1 MERIDIEDFVVGENF
16 INVGDSIFS
25 TNRVE
30 INNDD
35 YNKRDNTFDTEKLN
49 DINIVYLHTM
59 YKNQFFH
66 RIKNLDN
73 NFVVVTHNSDLN
85 INDVDNLPNNV
96 IKWFA
101 QNVNCVD
108 DRLESIPIGLENGIW
123 YSNIEKPKRIS
134 NKLNEDKNI
143 QNLVYMNHNIATN
156 EKERIIPFNVLSDKK
171 FVTTELCSNGVDY
184 DNYINKIYNHK
195 FVISPEGN
203 GIDCHRTW
211 EVLYLKSIPIQKK
224 NINNQYYTDL
234 PICFVDSWEDITE
247 DFLNKE
253 YDRIINSNWNLDKLK
268 MTYWIDKIQ
277 NTKNQI

>member
-1 MERIDIEDFVVGENF
+1 MDFIIGEKF

-30 INNDD
+30 INNED
-35 YNKRDNTFDTEKLN
+35 YNKRVNTFDTEKLT

-73 NFVVVTHNSDLN
+73 KFVVVTHNSDLN
-85 INDVDNLPNNV
+85 INEVDNLPNNV

-108 DRLESIPIGLENGIW
+108 DRLESIPIGLENSIW
-123 YSNIEKPKRIS
+123 YSYIEKPKKIS
-134 NKLNEDKNI
+134 NKLNENKKI

-156 EKERIIPFNVLSDKK
+156 EKERIIPYRILNDKSY
-171 FVTTELCSNGVDY
+171 VTTELCSNGVDY
-184 DNYINKIYNHK
+184 ENYINKIYNHK
-195 FVISPEGN
+195 FIISPEGN

-211 EVLYLKSIPIQKK
+211 EILYLNSIPIQKK

-234 PICFVDSWEDITE
+234 PICFVDSWEDVTE

-253 YDRIINSNWNLDKLK
+253 YDRIINSKWNLDKLK

-277 NTKNQI
+277 KYKK